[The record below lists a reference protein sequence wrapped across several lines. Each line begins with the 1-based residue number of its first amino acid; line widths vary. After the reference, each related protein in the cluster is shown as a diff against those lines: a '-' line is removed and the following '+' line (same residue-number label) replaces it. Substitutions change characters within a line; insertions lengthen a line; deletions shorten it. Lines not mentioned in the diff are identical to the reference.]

1 MLVDPAALDELRT
14 WNQAT
19 PLMYAIGN
27 GQTAMAHWLIEHR
40 GQHNIGTRNREGN
53 AALHCACSNGSL
65 SVVQALAAAGA
76 DASLVDKDGW
86 TPLILCLLKQQ
97 I

>member
-19 PLMYAIGN
+19 PLMYAFGN

-40 GQHNIGTRNREGN
+40 GQHNIGTRDREGKTV
-53 AALHCACSNGSL
+53 LHCACSYGSL
-65 SVVQALAAAGA
+65 AVVQALAAAGA
-76 DASLVDKDGW
+76 DVSLVDKDGW
-86 TPLILCLLKQQ
+86 TPLICACLNNK
-97 I
+97 